1 MIQLDHLA
9 VEARDVAASA
19 RFLADLLGLAQPVP
33 EGEDD
38 DMRRIDLDHG
48 VFVLFSPASEPRFS
62 HVAFRVDAARFGA
75 IVDRLRAR
83 GVAFG
88 NDHDDTRNHRTDD
101 LLGGE
106 GRVYFHDADGH
117 LWEVAC

>member
-19 RFLADLLGLAQPVP
+19 RFLADILGLAGPVP

-38 DMRRIDLDHG
+38 DMFRIDLDHG

-62 HVAFRVDAARFGA
+62 HVAFRVDAARFES

-88 NDHDDTRNHRTDD
+88 NDHDDTRNHRTEDF
-101 LLGGE
+101 LGGA

-117 LWEVAC
+117 LWEVTC